1 MSTLKN
7 LFSHPAILCGYNNQA
22 GYLVAARQIL
32 AVLLLF
38 FALFVPGIK
47 VHAQNNPPLVDTLTY
62 CTGPMTPVVLCN
74 SYTDPDGDQ
83 AAVVGGHTT
92 FNCSLVFLNDSCV
105 RYTPLPGFLG
115 TDIVYLDVCDDQ
127 TPAAC
132 SVTVIYVHVGC
143 LPPVAANDQAL
154 ISDNNL
160 TFNGIAQPLSSGNA
174 FVLPVLGND
183 DPLCPNN
190 TMSVSVVLNAPDNGA
205 YSITADGAS
214 LLYTPNPGFSGT
226 DAITYVNCNN
236 CPLCD
241 TATVVINV
249 ESTATPGCNPDIYVC
264 IPPMGAVDL
273 CPEFCDIDNA
283 DITDYEYT
291 ATNGTLNAPDADGC
305 FTYFAS
311 AGFTGE
317 DIVAITAC
325 DGQGNCSTTFA
336 FITVSTNCDAA
347 QPQATDDAV
356 TTQQNIPV
364 SVNVLEN
371 DISPDGQPL
380 SITAITQP
388 QNGVATIATGGVMVY
403 TPDPGYF
410 GADSFTYQTC
420 NPAGNCATA
429 TVYVQ
434 VTQPCANL
442 SEACT
447 SQATPTEFCVSF
459 CNLSGLGQT
468 VITGVSASFNSSL
481 SQMPGN
487 CITYTP
493 LPLFTGTDTVVV
505 TACTASGICDT
516 AYVAIQVGCNVP
528 DAENDSAQ
536 TMSGLPVSIDVTAN
550 DTPFCNDILTV
561 QLNQQPANGTA
572 TVLPDGS
579 VSYQPN
585 AGFAG
590 VEVFEYTVC
599 SPCSVM
605 ACKTAE
611 ITVTVSPFS
620 TPGYEDYLAQPDVV
634 TTPFGTSVTIA
645 VLENDLGTELEIV
658 SYSLAG
664 NGVVVPNTDG
674 TFTYIPLGG
683 FSGSDYFFYQV
694 CNSSGICQQTIVAVT
709 VLPPG
714 AGPQPPVAN
723 NDMSET
729 AAATP
734 VAISVLAN
742 DSDPEGMPL
751 TISGTLAPNNGTV
764 LTNANGTITYTPNP
778 GFTGIDHFSYTICDV
793 QGLCASASVA
803 VAVGG
808 VPPGNQYPFADNDH
822 AQTLPATPVN
832 IMLYDNDIE
841 PDGQPLTAT
850 VLSAPVQ
857 GAVSLN
863 PVTGIA
869 TYTPNAGFQ
878 GVDYFTYMACDNG
891 SPALCDTA
899 YVSVTV
905 GNGNVPPVAQDD
917 TAFGV
922 QNATVFILVIL
933 NDSDA
938 NDPLGNLTI
947 TTLPDG
953 PQNGTA
959 TINGPQIIYVP
970 NPGFAGT
977 DQFTY
982 LLCDPAGDCDE
993 ATVTVIINAGISA
1006 VPDVAT
1012 TSQNTPVTIN
1022 VLSNDS
1028 GANISVTN
1036 TTNPANGT
1044 VSVAPSGIITY
1055 TPDTGFSGS
1064 DNFTYTI
1071 CDNAGNCDDATVTIT
1086 VTAVVPNQ
1094 PPLALNDI
1102 AITTPGTPVQI
1113 PVLNNDTDPEEQPL
1127 VITTATQPQHGT
1139 SIIEGGVISYFPD
1152 AGYTG
1157 TDLFTYVVC
1166 DPQGLCDTAV
1176 VAINVGNITPDNEPP
1191 VAVNDAAQTQEQTP
1205 VIIDV
1210 LDNDTDPNGDN
1221 ISILLLN
1228 DAQNGTVELFGTQVQ
1243 YTPDAGFTGT
1253 DAFTYIITDPAGST
1267 DTATVTVSVLLTPA
1281 AGVTAVNDTAQT
1293 NASQNVFIAVLNNDA
1308 FDPAAGQPQ
1317 VTILTQPQNGTAL
1330 TDMPGG
1336 AVTYIPNPGFS
1347 GTDVF
1352 TYTLCVAGVCDT
1364 AAVTIVVSG
1373 FNEEDC
1379 MLTTAQA
1386 FSPNADGVNDLF
1398 LISGAE
1404 ALCFEGISIELTI
1417 FNRWGD
1423 VMYEHKDYTNSEA
1436 WNGLWQSSG
1445 MEAPSGT
1452 YFYVLQ
1458 FVNPNQQVERQT
1470 GYIELLR

>member
-1 MSTLKN
+1 MSTLKKLLN
-7 LFSHPAILCGYNNQA
+7 HTAIYGGYNNRK
-22 GYLVAARQIL
+22 GYLVAVKQAL
-32 AVLLLF
+32 VVLLLF
-38 FALFVPGIK
+38 FGLYTQ
-47 VHAQNNPPLVDTLTY
+47 AQNNPPLVDTLTY

-74 SYTDPDGDQ
+74 SYIDPDGDH

-92 FNCSLVFLNDSCV
+92 FNCSLVFLNDTCV

-154 ISDNNL
+154 ISDNSL
-160 TFNGIAQPLSSGNA
+160 TFNGIAQPLSSGGT
-174 FVLPVLGND
+174 FELPVLGND

-190 TMSVSVVLNAPDNGA
+190 TMSVSVVLNAPDFGA
-205 YSITADGAS
+205 YSIAADGGS

-226 DAITYVNCNN
+226 DVITYVNCNN

-249 ESTATPGCNPDIYVC
+249 ESVVTPGCNPDIYVC
-264 IPPMGAVDL
+264 IPPLGAVDL

-283 DITDYEYT
+283 DITDYEYS
-291 ATNGTLNAPDADGC
+291 ATIGTLNMPDADGC
-305 FTYFAS
+305 LAYYAPE
-311 AGFTGE
+311 GFTGE
-317 DIVAITAC
+317 DIAAITAC

-336 FITVSTNCDAA
+336 FITVSENCDAA
-347 QPQATDDAV
+347 QPQAVDDAV
-356 TTQQNIPV
+356 TTQQNVPV

-371 DISPDGQPL
+371 DINPDGQPL

-388 QNGVATIATGGVMVY
+388 QYGIATIASGGVMVY
-403 TPDPGYF
+403 TPDAGYS
-410 GADSFTYQTC
+410 GSDSFTYQTC

-434 VTQPCANL
+434 VTQPCENYT
-442 SEACT
+442 ETCT
-447 SQATPTEFCVSF
+447 SQATPVEFCVSF
-459 CNLSGLGQT
+459 CNLAGLGNA

-493 LPLFTGTDTVVV
+493 LPLFTGADTVVV

-536 TMSGLPVSIDVTAN
+536 TMSGLPVSINVTAN
-550 DTPFCNDILTV
+550 DTPFCNDVLTV
-561 QLNQQPANGTA
+561 ELNQQPANGTA
-572 TVLPDGS
+572 TVLPDGT
-579 VSYQPN
+579 VSYLPN
-585 AGFAG
+585 AGFSG
-590 VEVFEYTVC
+590 IEVFDYTVC
-599 SPCSVM
+599 APCSVA
-605 ACKTAE
+605 ACKTA
-611 ITVTVSPFS
+611 TVTVMVSPFS
-620 TPGYEDYLAQPDVV
+620 TPEIEDYLAQPDVA
-634 TTPFGTSVTIA
+634 TTPFGTSVTIP
-645 VLENDLGTELEIV
+645 VLENDLGTGLDIV
-658 SYSLAG
+658 SYSLAN

-674 TFTYIPLGG
+674 TFTYIPFGG
-683 FSGSDYFFYQV
+683 FSGTDYFFYQI
-694 CNSSGICQQTIVAVT
+694 CNDSGICQQTIVAIT
-709 VLPPG
+709 VLP
-714 AGPQPPVAN
+714 AGTAPQPPAAN
-723 NDMSET
+723 NDMAET

-734 VAISVLAN
+734 VTISVLAN
-742 DSDPEGMPL
+742 DTDPEGMPL
-751 TISGTLAPNNGTV
+751 TISGTLAPNNGSV
-764 LTNANGTITYTPNP
+764 ITNANGTITYTPNP
-778 GFTGIDHFSYTICDV
+778 GFTGIDHFSYIVCDA
-793 QGLCASASVA
+793 QGLCATASVA
-803 VAVGG
+803 VAVG
-808 VPPGNQYPFADNDH
+808 VPPGNQYPFTDNDH
-822 AQTLPATPVN
+822 AQTLPSMPVN
-832 IMLYDNDIE
+832 IMLFDNDIE
-841 PDGQPLTAT
+841 PDGQPLAAT
-850 VLSAPVQ
+850 ILSAPMQ
-857 GAVSLN
+857 GAVTVN
-863 PVTGIA
+863 PATGIA
-869 TYTPNAGFQ
+869 TYTPNTGFQ

-899 YVSVTV
+899 YVSITV

-938 NDPLGNLTI
+938 NNPLGELTI
-947 TTLPDG
+947 TSLPDG

-993 ATVTVIINAGISA
+993 ATVTVIITADVSA

-1012 TSQNTPVTIN
+1012 TPQNTPVTFN

-1028 GANISVTN
+1028 GANISVTD

-1044 VSVAPSGIITY
+1044 VTVSPSGIITY
-1055 TPDTGFSGS
+1055 MPDTGFSGS
-1064 DNFTYTI
+1064 DSFTYTI
-1071 CDNAGNCDDATVTIT
+1071 CDNAGNCDEATVAIT

-1094 PPLALNDI
+1094 PPIALNDV
-1102 AITTPGTPVQI
+1102 AITTPDTPVQI
-1113 PVLNNDTDPEEQPL
+1113 PVLDNDTDPEGQPL
-1127 VITTATQPQHGT
+1127 VISTATQPQHGT
-1139 SIIEGGVISYFPD
+1139 SIIEGNIISYFPD

-1176 VAINVGNITPDNEPP
+1176 VAINVGSITPGNEPP
-1191 VAVNDAAQTQEQTP
+1191 LAVNDTTETFFQTP
-1205 VIIDV
+1205 VLIDV
-1210 LDNDTDPNGDN
+1210 LANDTDPDGDE
-1221 ISILLLN
+1221 IVILLLN
-1228 DAQNGTVELFGTQVQ
+1228 NAQNGTVEQFGTQVQ
-1243 YTPDAGFTGT
+1243 YTPGAGTFST
-1253 DAFTYIITDPAGST
+1253 DEFTYIITDPSGST
-1267 DTATVTVSVLLTPA
+1267 DTATVTITILMPPA
-1281 AGVTAVNDTAQT
+1281 EEVAAVNDTAQT
-1293 NASQNVFIAVLNNDA
+1293 NAGQNVFIAVLNNDT
-1308 FDPAAGQPQ
+1308 FNPAAGQPQ
-1317 VTILTQPQNGTAL
+1317 VNILTQPQNGTAL

-1336 AVTYIPNPGFS
+1336 IVTYIPNPGFS

-1352 TYTLCVAGVCDT
+1352 TYSLCVNEVCDT
-1364 AAVTIVVSG
+1364 ATVTIVVSG
-1373 FNEEDC
+1373 FSEEDC
-1379 MLTTAQA
+1379 LLTPAQA

-1398 LISGAE
+1398 LISGADSP
-1404 ALCFEGISIELTI
+1404 CFENISIELTI

-1423 VMYEHKDYTNSEA
+1423 VMHADKNYTNSAA

-1458 FVNPNQQVERQT
+1458 FINPNQQLVRQT